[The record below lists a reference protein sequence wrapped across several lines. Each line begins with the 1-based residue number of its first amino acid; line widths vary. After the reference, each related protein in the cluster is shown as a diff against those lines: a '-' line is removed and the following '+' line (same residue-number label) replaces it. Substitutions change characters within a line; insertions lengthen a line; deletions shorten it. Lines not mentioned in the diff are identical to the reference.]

1 MKTRLS
7 ILVLAVLLVSACSS
21 DNGFETAV
29 VSQSEFGDRWPFA
42 ADQGALACEPGRV
55 PTFTVDGTTVGLD
68 EPNLSSAAWASTATE
83 ATASAMRD
91 EALKLCD

>member
-1 MKTRLS
+1 M
-7 ILVLAVLLVSACSS
+7 ASACSS
-21 DNGFETAV
+21 DRGFETAD
-29 VSQSEFGDRWPFA
+29 VSRSEFGDRWPFA
-42 ADQGALACEPGRV
+42 ADQGTLACEPGRV

-68 EPNLSSAAWASTATE
+68 GTNLSSAAWADTATE